1 MFGDRSFG
9 GWLRQR
15 RRALDLTQAELA
27 RRVGC
32 STVTLRKLEA
42 ETRKPSRQIAERLA
56 EVLRAA
62 PEDRAAFLRFARGD
76 AFAQPPDDRPPAP
89 SHSSLP
95 PRHNLPLQLT
105 RFIGREAEVAALRQ
119 IGLGRSN
126 PPQRTDH
133 PGDRRAL
140 PSAAEVRLV
149 TLTGAGGSGKT
160 RLALEAA
167 HTWLEA
173 GAFADGVWLVELAPL
188 LDPAL
193 VPQAVASVLGLK
205 EAHGRPVTDVL
216 VHHLRAR
223 QILLMLDNCE
233 HLIQACAELA
243 QTLLSACG
251 RLCVLATSREA
262 LNIPGEHVFL
272 VPTLATP
279 AASDAAPRDPASLD
293 ALARYDSVQFFV
305 DRAQAAR
312 PGFRLTHANAAAVI
326 QVCRQLDGIPLA
338 IELAAARVRVLRV
351 AEIAVRLDDRFQLL
365 RGGSRTDLPR
375 HQTLQALID
384 WSHAL
389 LTEPEQVLLR
399 RLAVFAG
406 GWTMEAARAVCAGE
420 GVAADAVL
428 DLLDRLVSKSLVSAE
443 RPGAAGTRY
452 AMLETI
458 RQYALA
464 KLEASAEA
472 TVARRKHA
480 LYFYGLAEAWNPI
493 LVTKDRASALAQFD
507 AERDNFRAVLPWIWS
522 EADPAFAS
530 RFAILLGRY
539 LFDRGYWSE
548 SRTLHLAGLALTDT
562 PEMRHTE
569 ARVHLL
575 EGLGSIYQ
583 FESNYVDGERF
594 LAQGLALANDLGM
607 RWASANILYHLG
619 RARREHGDAIAAR
632 QQLEESLAGFK
643 ALGDT
648 PWVNMVLN
656 ALAGVAI
663 LEEDAARAAA
673 LIDAALA
680 INPEED
686 IGISLAWSLYQ
697 AGHIAQ
703 LRGDYAQA
711 TQMHT
716 DSLDR
721 FQQLN
726 LQLGRALAMLGL
738 GQTALGQ
745 HDARRSTAFLHDALK
760 LLIDLGDRV
769 GIAWCLAGLAGAAV
783 LDEAPLRAARLW
795 GAAEALRQSIG
806 CRPAPAGRATREQL
820 MAAARAQL
828 GDSAFDA
835 AWAAGQTL
843 TLEQAVALALNAAA

>member
-1 MFGDRSFG
+1 MVGDRSFG

-15 RRALDLTQAELA
+15 RRALDLTQAQLA
-27 RRVGC
+27 QRVGC

-42 ETRKPSRQIAERLA
+42 ETRKPSHQLAERLA
-56 EVLRAA
+56 EVLRVA

-76 AFAQPPDDRPPAP
+76 AFAGPPDSQAPAP
-89 SHSSLP
+89 ANSPLP

-167 HTWLEA
+167 HNWLEA
-173 GAFADGVWLVELAPL
+173 AAFADGVWLVELAPL
-188 LDPAL
+188 LDSAL
-193 VPQAVASVLGLK
+193 VAHAAASALGLK

-216 VHHLRAR
+216 VHHLRPR
-223 QILLMLDNCE
+223 QLLLVLDNCE

-243 QTLLSACG
+243 ERLLRACP
-251 RLCVLATSREA
+251 RLSVLATSREA
-262 LNIPGEHVFL
+262 LGIPGEHIFL

-279 AASDAAPRDPASLD
+279 GDGDAQSVE
-293 ALARYDSVQFFV
+293 ALAHYDAVRLFV
-305 DRAQAAR
+305 DRAQAVR
-312 PGFRLTHANAAAVI
+312 PGFQFTRANAAAVAA
-326 QVCRQLDGIPLA
+326 VCRQLDGIPLA

-351 AEIAVRLDDRFQLL
+351 AEIAAGLDNRFQLL
-365 RGGSRTDLPR
+365 RGGSRTALPR
-375 HQTLQALID
+375 HQTLAALVD
-384 WSHAL
+384 WSYDL
-389 LTEPEQVLLR
+389 LTEPERALLR

-406 GWTMEAARAVCAGE
+406 GWTLEAARDVCAGE

-443 RPGAAGTRY
+443 RPAAGGTRY
-452 AMLETI
+452 TMLGTI

-464 KLEASAEA
+464 KLEASDEA
-472 TVARRKHA
+472 TVVQRKHA

-493 LVTKDRASALAQFD
+493 LGTSDRRSALDRFD

-530 RFAILLGRY
+530 RFAILLGWY

-548 SRTLHLAGLALTDT
+548 SRILHLAGLALTDT

-575 EGLGSIYQ
+575 EGLGSVYQ
-583 FESNYVDGERF
+583 FESNYVDGERI
-594 LAQGLALANDLGM
+594 LAEGLALANDLGM
-607 RWASANILYHLG
+607 RWSSANILYHLG

-632 QQLEESLAGFK
+632 QQLEESLATFK
-643 ALGDT
+643 ELGET
-648 PWVNMVLN
+648 SRVLMVLN
-656 ALAGVAI
+656 SLAGVAI

-673 LIDAALA
+673 LIDEALA
-680 INPEED
+680 INRVEG
-686 IGISLAWSLYQ
+686 IGEWLAWSLHH

-703 LRGDYAQA
+703 LQGDYGRAAQLHA
-711 TQMHT
+711 

-721 FQQLN
+721 FRQLN
-726 LQLGRALAMLGL
+726 LELGLASALLGL

-745 HDARRSTAFLHDALK
+745 HDAVRSTAFLNEALK
-760 LLIDLGDRV
+760 LLSNLGDRV
-769 GIAWCLAGLAGAAV
+769 SVAWCLAGLAGAAI
-783 LDEAPLRAARLW
+783 LDEAPERAARLW

-806 CRPAPAGRATREQL
+806 CRPAPASRATRERLQ
-820 MAAARAQL
+820 AAARDQL
-828 GDSAFDA
+828 GVAAFDA
-835 AWAAGQTL
+835 AWAGGQAL
-843 TLEQAVALALNAAA
+843 TLEQAIALALDPAA